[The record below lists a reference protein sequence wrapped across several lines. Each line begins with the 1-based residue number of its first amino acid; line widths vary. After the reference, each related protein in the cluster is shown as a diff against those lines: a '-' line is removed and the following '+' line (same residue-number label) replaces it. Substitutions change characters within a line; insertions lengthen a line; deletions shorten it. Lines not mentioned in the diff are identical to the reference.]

1 VGPGRVKLKRVKLKR
16 VKLKR
21 VKLKTMKL
29 VFTASPLKL
38 VGS

>member
-1 VGPGRVKLKRVKLKR
+1 MGPGRVKLKRVKLKR